1 MKLTEM
7 QLLQAI
13 GQADEKLIERT
24 APKESGDAAGKPL
37 IRMRRRTFEIL
48 AVCAAFCVFIGGGL
62 LIRSLYQNNMQAPF
76 SAASDDKSEARDVL
90 ETFLNAC
97 KNGDREQIMELS
109 LIETVCSI
117 IDEDPDSA
125 KEWAAAYRDALA
137 SVRKYK
143 IGSCEDI
150 TAYLKESRQTEQDLC
165 ELYAYGLKE
174 KGKYEEAE
182 KLLGDNPMLDYYDRA
197 EKGYAFQ
204 AWLSGSPAGDWD
216 LFDQDGCV
224 ISVILYDGRWYVQPV
239 EYLTPKM
246 SEAGKEKLAQYRA
259 ADPEYRYG
267 DDERRGHRAGG
278 LLQ

>member
-1 MKLTEM
+1 MKLTKM

-13 GQADEKLIERT
+13 GQADEKLIDQT
-24 APKESGDAAGKPL
+24 APKESGNAAAQPL
-37 IRMRRRTFEIL
+37 LRIRRRAFEML
-48 AVCAAFCVFIGGGL
+48 AVCAALCVFIGGGL
-62 LIRSLYQNNMQAPF
+62 LIRNLYHADMDDP
-76 SAASDDKSEARDVL
+76 SIAAANDEAAARAAL
-90 ETFLNAC
+90 ENFLEVC

-150 TAYLKESRQTEQDLC
+150 TADLKERRQTEQDLC

-182 KLLGDNPMLDYYDRA
+182 KLLGDNPVLDYYNRA

-259 ADPEYRYG
+259 ADPEYRK
-267 DDERRGHRAGG
+267 
-278 LLQ
+278 

>member
-76 SAASDDKSEARDVL
+76 SAASDDESEARDVL

-150 TAYLKESRQTEQDLC
+150 TADLKE
-165 ELYAYGLKE
+165 
-174 KGKYEEAE
+174 
-182 KLLGDNPMLDYYDRA
+182 
-197 EKGYAFQ
+197 
-204 AWLSGSPAGDWD
+204 
-216 LFDQDGCV
+216 
-224 ISVILYDGRWYVQPV
+224 
-239 EYLTPKM
+239 
-246 SEAGKEKLAQYRA
+246 
-259 ADPEYRYG
+259 
-267 DDERRGHRAGG
+267 RR
-278 LLQ
+278 